1 MFLEINSRAGK
12 VLFLHLGRGFWR
24 DDAEEKANGEWQR
37 QNACTICQYIMHLYM
52 IDGHVKLAE
61 LFNWKFVFFLISYA
75 SCRN

>member
-52 IDGHVKLAE
+52 TDGHVKLAE